1 MPPMSIKLIATDI
14 DGTLLSPQGIITERS
29 LKAIRAAREKGVTV
43 AIATGRFP
51 ENAYLLLEDYGLKL
65 PIIGVNGARCV
76 DESLREVSSHEMD
89 PEAVRQVLDVLL
101 AAEADFFI
109 FGDRRPRQVWRRHHG
124 DHAVCAATKERKHH
138 SELSQGDR
146 VKALGFEYYHG
157 REEVETC
164 IRHKVYKFFVCDNV
178 PLPPLRQTLARIP
191 GIDLT
196 QSWYNNIE
204 IMPSGVDKGVGVC
217 DMARSLGLSMDQVM
231 TLGDQSN
238 DIPMLKAAGC
248 GIAMGNASEETKQ
261 AARWI
266 TASNADEGFALALET
281 YAL

>member
-1 MPPMSIKLIATDI
+1 MPPMPIKLIATDI

-109 FGDRRPRQVWRRHHG
+109 FG

-238 DIPMLKAAGC
+238 DIPMLKAAGF

-261 AARWI
+261 AARAV